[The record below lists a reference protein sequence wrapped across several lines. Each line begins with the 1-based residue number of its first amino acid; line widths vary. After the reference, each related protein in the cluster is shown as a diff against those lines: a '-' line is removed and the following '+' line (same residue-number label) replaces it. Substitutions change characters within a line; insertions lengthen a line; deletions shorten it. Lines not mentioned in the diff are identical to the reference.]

1 MASKPVKIVTSIVGV
16 VLVIVIA
23 GIIGV
28 FVFAGD
34 IIKTTVEELGPQLTK
49 AEVKLAKV
57 DLSLTSGEAALEG
70 LKIGNPA
77 GFQTPHAFQLGNI
90 GVKIDTS
97 TIGSDTIVIKEILI
111 NAPNVIAEF
120 KKFSFNPLSAN
131 ASIQESLKTSNFI
144 AIQNNVDAF
153 IKAQGGGAGGGK
165 ASGGGEAA
173 KSSEAKE
180 GPKLIIEKFRMTDVK
195 VRAVAHE
202 GLKMD
207 TALPA
212 FSISLDNI
220 GKKENGLP
228 PAEIAAVL
236 IPKVQDAIV
245 TAMTGDLTK
254 LATDMFSKLGGGA
267 QDALKAITG
276 GTTGAASE
284 TMKKVTEGASGATK
298 SLEDGAKSATGAL
311 KNLFGK

>member
-1 MASKPVKIVTSIVGV
+1 MASKPVKIVTGIVGV

-57 DLSLTSGEAALEG
+57 DLSLTSGEAALSG

-153 IKAQGGGAGGGK
+153 IKAQGSAGGK

-195 VRAVAHE
+195 VRAVAHD

-245 TAMTGDLTK
+245 TPMTGDLTK

-267 QDALKAITG
+267 KDAMKAITD
-276 GTTGAASE
+276 GTSGAASE

>member
-1 MASKPVKIVTSIVGV
+1 MASKPVKIVTGIVGV

-34 IIKTTVEELGPQLTK
+34 IIKTTIEEIGPQLTK

-57 DLSLTSGEAALEG
+57 DLSLTSGEAALSG

-90 GVKIDTS
+90 GVKIDTG
-97 TIGSDTIVIKEILI
+97 TIGSNTIVIKEILI
-111 NAPNVIAEF
+111 NAPDVIAEF
-120 KKFSFNPLSAN
+120 KKFSFNPLSAS
-131 ASIQESLKTSNFI
+131 ASVQESLKTSNFI

-153 IKAQGGGAGGGK
+153 IKAQGGGA
-165 ASGGGEAA
+165 SGGTAA

-254 LATDMFSKLGGGA
+254 MATDMFSKLNGGA
-267 QDALKAITG
+267 KDALKAISG
-276 GTTGAASE
+276 GTSGAASE
-284 TMKKVTEGASGATK
+284 TMKTVTEGASGATK